1 MIISTEQAKLDT
13 VLDPSKISFLQ
24 GVMLPVT
31 IQSYARD
38 LLEARE
44 LIKETQEDLL
54 KISQY
59 PIAFVCEEARIIA
72 REAWKKSKEYA
83 E

>member
-1 MIISTEQAKLDT
+1 MSGTDIATII
-13 VLDPSKISFLQ
+13 VIVYPVSFIIIYGLSCIAQ
-24 GVMLPVT
+24 RELRAEKK
-31 IQSYARD
+31 AR
-38 LLEARE
+38 EARE
-44 LIKETQEDLL
+44 LIKEMREDLL

-72 REAWKKSKEYA
+72 REAWKKSMEVT

>member
-1 MIISTEQAKLDT
+1 MRVTNTQVKGIVKTIS
-13 VLDPSKISFLQ
+13 SKGQDMTKKNIAS
-24 GVMLPVT
+24 
-31 IQSYARD
+31 D
-38 LLEARE
+38 LLKARE
-44 LIKETQEDLL
+44 LIKEMREDLL

-72 REAWKKSKEYA
+72 REAWKKSKEPT

>member
-44 LIKETQEDLL
+44 LIKELQEDLL

-72 REAWKKSKEYA
+72 REAWKKSKEQT

>member
-44 LIKETQEDLL
+44 LIKEMRECLL

-59 PIAFVCEEARIIA
+59 PIAYVCEEARIIA

>member
-1 MIISTEQAKLDT
+1 
-13 VLDPSKISFLQ
+13 
-24 GVMLPVT
+24 
-31 IQSYARD
+31 
-38 LLEARE
+38 
-44 LIKETQEDLL
+44 LL

-72 REAWKKSKEYA
+72 REALKKSKGYA

>member
-44 LIKETQEDLL
+44 LIKEMRECLL